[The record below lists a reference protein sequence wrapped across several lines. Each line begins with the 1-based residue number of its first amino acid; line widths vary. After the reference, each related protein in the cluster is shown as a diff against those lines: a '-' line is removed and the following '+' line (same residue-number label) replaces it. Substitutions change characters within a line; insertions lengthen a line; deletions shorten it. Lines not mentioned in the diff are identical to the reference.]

1 MSLTEQT
8 ILASVE
14 VLPQI
19 NAINVRWNKQ
29 ILRDNTVI
37 VSEPHR
43 RAYSQYERE
52 QFLADVPGGEVYAD
66 AAGLESS
73 ANAPDGEV

>member
-1 MSLTEQT
+1 MSLSEQSL
-8 ILASVE
+8 LASVE

-19 NAINVRWNKQ
+19 NAVNVRWDKQ
-29 ILRDNTVI
+29 ILRDGEVV

-43 RAYSQYERE
+43 RAYSRYERE

-66 AAGLESS
+66 AAGLDI
-73 ANAPDGEV
+73 APEADAATE